1 MIPILRKHKGRGCA
15 IARIEPKADAILPP
29 LEAIKSGKVRHRPR
43 DPTRYGV
50 AMTRDVPKLLALSE
64 ERVARAEIFLQ
75 KQRGLIEGL
84 RAIGQD
90 TTVAS
95 AMLLLRG
102 QEKTHLRSAA
112 TAHRDRVSHVVHP
125 LAPRLRQG
133 LPAATA

>member
-1 MIPILRKHKGRGCA
+1 MRKHKGRGCA
-15 IARIEPKADAILPP
+15 VARIQPSADAILPP

-50 AMTRDVPKLLALSE
+50 AMTRDVSKLLALSE

-95 AMLLLRG
+95 AMLL
-102 QEKTHLRSAA
+102 TF
-112 TAHRDRVSHVVHP
+112 
-125 LAPRLRQG
+125 QG
-133 LPAATA
+133 LTYLSLADI